1 MLFTL
6 LEWMTQQA
14 EGVIST
20 ATLMAAFAHKLTLLE
35 GEVDPMP
42 KLEYEVLENPA
53 RVLRA
58 QERLITA
65 LPGSRYVPISAGRKA
80 GIVLLKDTT
89 PTEAEDLLTAT
100 TQQPAG
106 GGAADEEEPE
116 PPAPF
121 EFLG

>member
-1 MLFTL
+1 MIRNDTGQ
-6 LEWMTQQA
+6 W
-14 EGVIST
+14 
-20 ATLMAAFAHKLTLLE
+20 
-35 GEVDPMP
+35 
-42 KLEYEVLENPA
+42 
-53 RVLRA
+53 
-58 QERLITA
+58 LIRMVGNGMVA
-65 LPGSRYVPISAGRKA
+65 
-80 GIVLLKDTT
+80 KDTT